1 MAKERRLGRGL
12 EALLG
17 SFSVE
22 DSAKHQD
29 KQEMLLPELAGD
41 AARDADWMLQQKLA
55 AQAPNTIDIMHIDR
69 NPYQPRQIFDEA
81 ELDQLAASLQT
92 HGLLQPI
99 VVRQVGERYQIVAG
113 ERRFRAAMRA
123 GWSEVPVHRLSV
135 DDRQMVELAL
145 TENVQRKDL
154 NPIEKAVAFANYL
167 EMYGGTHEELARRL
181 ELDRSTV
188 TNLMRLLDLPEELQ
202 TAIQKGKLS
211 QGHARALLTLEP
223 WEQIEVAK
231 RIQAEGWSVRNT
243 EDYVRE
249 LVQTGQAADPNWNA
263 VGQDGQVRPVA
274 KQSEQLMQ
282 LEQDFRERLGGLKV
296 KLTQA
301 NEKGKGK
308 LVISFAN
315 HAEFEMIYGMICK
328 ANRKAG

>member
-17 SFSVE
+17 NFVVNDGS
-22 DSAKHQD
+22 
-29 KQEMLLPELAGD
+29 KQEMLLPELAD
-41 AARDADWMLQQKLA
+41 ADKPEGADADWILQQKLA
-55 AQAPNTIDIMHIDR
+55 SHTPDRVDIMQIDR

-92 HGLLQPI
+92 QGLIQPI
-99 VVRQVGERYQIVAG
+99 VLRQVGDRYQIVAG

-123 GWSEVPVHRLSV
+123 GWSEVPVHVREV

-145 TENVQRKDL
+145 TENVHRKDL
-154 NPIEKAVAFANYL
+154 NPIEKAGAFANYL
-167 EMYGGTHEELARRL
+167 EMYGGTHDELAKRL

-188 TNLMRLLDLPEELQ
+188 TNLMRLLDLPQELQ
-202 TAIQKGKLS
+202 DAIQKGALT
-211 QGHARALLTLEP
+211 QGHARALLSLEP
-223 WEQIEVAK
+223 WEQVEVAK
-231 RIQAEGWSVRNT
+231 RIKAEGWSVRET
-243 EDYVRE
+243 ERYVQE
-249 LVQTGQAADPNWNA
+249 LLKTGQSVDKDWN
-263 VGQDGQVRPVA
+263 VVDQDGQKRVA
-274 KQSEQLMQ
+274 KQSEQVVQ

-296 KLTQA
+296 KLTQT

-315 HAEFEMIYGMICK
+315 HAEFEKIYAMICQS
-328 ANRKAG
+328 NRKAAG